1 LAPARLQTT
10 AKAIKK
16 VEIMSIPVAPAAEG
30 QQWMQM
36 LSERTAGAVAPAS
49 AESSAVPAA
58 VVEEATPTQVAE
70 AVREINTSLQSRSV
84 GLQFELDEDTDKMI
98 VKVVDRTSGEVI
110 RQIPSEEVVRIA
122 KVLGKAPGLLVS
134 QEA

>member
-1 LAPARLQTT
+1 
-10 AKAIKK
+10 
-16 VEIMSIPVAPAAEG
+16 MSIPVTPAADG
-30 QQWMQM
+30 QWWKQM
-36 LSERTAGAVAPAS
+36 LSERTVGAAEPVS
-49 AESSAVPAA
+49 AEPAA
-58 VVEEATPTQVAE
+58 MTSGVIEEATPTQVAE

-134 QEA
+134 QAA

>member
-1 LAPARLQTT
+1 
-10 AKAIKK
+10 
-16 VEIMSIPVAPAAEG
+16 MSIPVAPAAEG

-49 AESSAVPAA
+49 AESSA

-98 VKVVDRTSGEVI
+98 VKVVDRASGEVI

>member
-1 LAPARLQTT
+1 
-10 AKAIKK
+10 
-16 VEIMSIPVAPAAEG
+16 MSIPVAPAAEG

-49 AESSAVPAA
+49 AESSA

>member
-1 LAPARLQTT
+1 
-10 AKAIKK
+10 
-16 VEIMSIPVAPAAEG
+16 MSIPVAPAAEG

-36 LSERTAGAVAPAS
+36 LSERTAGAAAPAS
-49 AESSAVPAA
+49 AESAA

-98 VKVVDRTSGEVI
+98 VKVVDRASGEVI

>member
-1 LAPARLQTT
+1 
-10 AKAIKK
+10 
-16 VEIMSIPVAPAAEG
+16 MSIPVAPAAEG

-58 VVEEATPTQVAE
+58 MVEEATPTQVAE

-98 VKVVDRTSGEVI
+98 VKVVDRASGEVI